1 MNTKFKKKRVKVEN
15 KLTKSNLLIELFAQN
30 MLSDIWYMRPRRAYY
45 LIGWNDTS

>member
-30 MLSDIWYMRPRRAYY
+30 MLSDI
-45 LIGWNDTS
+45 